1 MTATLSH
8 RSPARFELATAETWP
23 DPWPMYQALRDKDP
37 VHHVVPEDKPDHDY
51 WVLSR
56 HSDVW
61 SAARDNETFSSAQG
75 LTVNYNELEMIGLQ
89 DNPPMVMQ
97 DPPVH
102 TEFRKLVSRGFTPR
116 QVEAVEPAVRQFVIE
131 RIERLRANEGGDIVA
146 ELFKPLPSMVVAHYL
161 GVPEQD
167 RQQFDGWTEAI
178 VAANTQSGGITS
190 ATESVGE
197 AVASMMGYFTE
208 LIERRRREPE
218 DDTVSHLVAAGV
230 GADGDMAGMLS
241 VLAFTFTM
249 VTGGN
254 DTTTGML
261 GGSVQ
266 LLHQRPDQRR
276 LLVTNPDLMSD
287 AVDELLRLTSPVQ
300 GLARTTTRDVT
311 IGNASIPAGRKV
323 LLLYGSANRD
333 ERQFGADAGELEIRR
348 RPRNILTFSNGAHF
362 CLGAAAARMQ
372 SRVALTELLAR
383 CPDFE
388 VDESGIVWAGG
399 SYVRRPLSVPFRVRP

>member
-1 MTATLSH
+1 MKATLSH
-8 RSPARFELATAETWP
+8 HSPVRFQLADADTWP
-23 DPWPMYQALRDKDP
+23 NPWPMYKALRDHDP
-37 VHHVVPEDKPDHDY
+37 VHHVVPPEKPDHDY

-56 HSDVW
+56 HADVW
-61 SAARDNETFSSAQG
+61 EAARDNQTFSSAQG
-75 LTVNYNELEMIGLQ
+75 LTVNYGELEIIGLQ
-89 DNPPMVMQ
+89 DNPPFVMQ

-102 TEFRKLVSRGFTPR
+102 TVFRKLVSRGFTPR
-116 QVEAVEPAVRQFVIE
+116 QVQAVEPAVREFVVE
-131 RIERLRANEGGDIVA
+131 RIERLRANGGGDIVA

-161 GVPEQD
+161 GVPESD
-167 RQQFDGWTEAI
+167 RKQFDGWTEAI
-178 VAANTQSGGITS
+178 VAANTTSGGITG
-190 ATESVGE
+190 AMTSVGD
-197 AVASMMGYFTE
+197 AVGSMMAYFTE
-208 LIERRRREPE
+208 LIELRRRQPQ
-218 DDTVSHLVAAGV
+218 DDTISHLVAAGV
-230 GADGDMAGMLS
+230 GADGDIAGTLS

-276 LLVTNPDLMSD
+276 LLVDDPALIGD
-287 AVDELLRLTSPVQ
+287 AVDEFLRLTSPVQ
-300 GLARTTTRDVT
+300 GLARTVTRDVT
-311 IGNASIPAGRKV
+311 IGDTTIPEGRRV

-333 ERQFGADAGELEIRR
+333 EREYGPDAAELDVRR
-348 RPRNILTFSNGAHF
+348 CPRNIMTFSHGAHF

-372 SRVALTELLAR
+372 SRIALTELLAR

-399 SYVRRPLSVPFRVRP
+399 SYVRRPLSVPFRVAA

>member
-1 MTATLSH
+1 MSH
-8 RSPARFELATAETWP
+8 DAAAAFKLATAQTWAT
-23 DPWPMYQALRDKDP
+23 PWPMYRALRDHDP
-37 VHHVVPEDKPDHDY
+37 VHHVVPDRSDDY

-56 HSDVW
+56 HADVW
-61 SAARDNETFSSAQG
+61 NAARDHETFSSAQG
-75 LTVNYNELEMIGLQ
+75 LTVNYGELEKIGLQ

-102 TEFRKLVSRGFTPR
+102 TKFRKLVSRGFTPR
-116 QVEAVEPAVRQFVIE
+116 QVEAVEPAVRRFVIE
-131 RIERLRANEGGDIVA
+131 RIERLRAAGGGDIVA

-167 RQQFDGWTEAI
+167 RDRFDGWTEAI
-178 VAANTQSGGITS
+178 VAANTTGSV
-190 ATESVGE
+190 ASVGA
-197 AVASMMGYFTE
+197 AVGSMMGYFAE
-208 LIERRRREPE
+208 LIERRRRDPG

-230 GADGDMAGMLS
+230 GADGDAAGTLA

-276 LLVTNPDLMSD
+276 LLAGQPDLIGD

-300 GLARTTTRDVT
+300 GLARTTTRDVELHGRT
-311 IGNASIPAGRKV
+311 IPAGRKV

-333 ERQFGADAGELEIRR
+333 ERQYGADAGELDVTR
-348 RPRNILTFSNGAHF
+348 RPRNILTFSHGAHH

-372 SRVALTELLAR
+372 ARVALTELLAR

-388 VDESGIVWAGG
+388 IDESGIVWAGG
-399 SYVRRPLSVPFRVRP
+399 GYVRRPLSVPFRVVG

>member
-1 MTATLSH
+1 
-8 RSPARFELATAETWP
+8 
-23 DPWPMYQALRDKDP
+23 MYAALRDHDP
-37 VHHVVPEDKPDHDY
+37 VHHVIPEDNPERDY

-56 HSDVW
+56 HADVW
-61 SAARDNETFSSAQG
+61 EAARDHETFSSAQG
-75 LTVNYNELEMIGLQ
+75 LTVNYGELEIIGLQ
-89 DNPPMVMQ
+89 DNPPFVMQ

-116 QVEAVEPAVRQFVIE
+116 QVEAVEPKVRDFVIE
-131 RIERLRANEGGDIVA
+131 RIERLRASGGGDIVT

-167 RQQFDGWTEAI
+167 RKQFDGWTEAI
-178 VAANTQSGGITS
+178 VAANTSGSGMTG
-190 ATESVGE
+190 AGDAVG
-197 AVASMMGYFTE
+197 SMMAYFSE

-218 DDTVSHLVAAGV
+218 DDTISHLVAAGV
-230 GADGDMAGMLS
+230 GADGDIAGTLS

-276 LLVTNPDLMSD
+276 LLASRPDLIPDS
-287 AVDELLRLTSPVQ
+287 VDEFLRLTSPVQ
-300 GLARTTTRDVT
+300 GLARTATRDVT
-311 IGNASIPAGRKV
+311 VGDKTIAAGRRV

-333 ERQFGADAGELEIRR
+333 EREYGPDAAELDVQR
-348 RPRNILTFSNGAHF
+348 RPRNILTFSHGAHF

-388 VDESGIVWAGG
+388 VDESAIVWAGG
-399 SYVRRPLSVPFRVRP
+399 SYVRRPLSVPFRVTP